1 MRKLFYFYSVLFFLV
16 TSSCQT
22 SGKVKNESASPINND
37 SLPYIIKGYSNDTRL
52 KEVSGMVKSLRF
64 PGEFWVHNDSGDDP
78 IIYRVN
84 DSLQII
90 QEVVLEGAE
99 HFDWED
105 ISISVYQDEPFLF
118 IGDIGDNM
126 AVRDSV
132 SIYLIKEPL
141 SDVTSVEINRKID
154 LKYEDG
160 ARDAELL
167 LFDPSTNELVI
178 VTKRDIPSRIYSYD
192 ITNEEDK
199 GNLIFEG
206 ELNLPEGSS
215 LESKD
220 LFRIT
225 AGDSSPKGELILKN
239 YDGVYYYS
247 PQVMLSIKDRL
258 VTDSPVELK
267 YKRELQ
273 GEAIAIDQNGFWV
286 TSECADDGKQHIPQP
301 LYFYVGFFPAY
312 D

>member
-22 SGKVKNESASPINND
+22 SGKVKNESALPINND
-37 SLPYIIKGYSNDTRL
+37 SLPYIIKGYSNDIRL

-126 AVRDSV
+126 AVRDLV

-141 SDVTSVEINRKID
+141 SDVTSVEINRKIIP
-154 LKYEDG
+154 KSHHETYVIKDG
-160 ARDAELL
+160 DRVE
-167 LFDPSTNELVI
+167 I
-178 VTKRDIPSRIYSYD
+178 
-192 ITNEEDK
+192 
-199 GNLIFEG
+199 
-206 ELNLPEGSS
+206 
-215 LESKD
+215 
-220 LFRIT
+220 IT
-225 AGDSSPKGELILKN
+225 AIGG
-239 YDGVYYYS
+239 G
-247 PQVMLSIKDRL
+247 
-258 VTDSPVELK
+258 
-267 YKRELQ
+267 
-273 GEAIAIDQNGFWV
+273 
-286 TSECADDGKQHIPQP
+286 
-301 LYFYVGFFPAY
+301 
-312 D
+312 